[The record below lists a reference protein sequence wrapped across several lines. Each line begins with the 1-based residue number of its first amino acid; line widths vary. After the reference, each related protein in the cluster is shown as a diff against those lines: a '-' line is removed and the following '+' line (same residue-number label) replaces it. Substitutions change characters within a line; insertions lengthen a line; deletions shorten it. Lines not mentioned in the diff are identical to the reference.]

1 MLLQAD
7 PVILNAL
14 REDISNEDISTNAVM
29 PRKASGEVEL
39 IGKED
44 GVVAGLDVFARVFEL
59 LDEETET
66 EFTVKMGK
74 KSERDRRWGR
84 SGEIY
89 VFFCPGSGQ
98 L

>member
-1 MLLQAD
+1 MNNVTMLLQAD

-39 IGKED
+39 ICKED
-44 GVVAGLDVFARVFEL
+44 GVVAGLPEGIRTHL
-59 LDEETET
+59 
-66 EFTVKMGK
+66 
-74 KSERDRRWGR
+74 
-84 SGEIY
+84 GEIY